1 MAMELKTKQA
11 VDKNIKPYLV
21 RKKSKNKKAQ
31 FITEHQA
38 MNAVKEM
45 QYSDI

>member
-21 RKKSKNKKAQ
+21 WKKKRMPSL
-31 FITEHQA
+31 TEHQA

>member
-1 MAMELKTKQA
+1 MALELKTKQA

-21 RKKSKNKKAQ
+21 RKKKKKKAQ
-31 FITEHQA
+31 FITEHQV